1 MRARRYRVAAP
12 DDVQTHPSAARKP
25 PGPGYTGASHENP
38 PTFRSAK
45 AAALTWIWYRQP
57 KGRGRTAVN
66 ILRRLPLSRLLL
78 LGGLVV
84 VIGVSV
90 TALASALSAGPTPA
104 PKPLAQA
111 IHDALSGGGE
121 QIEGVS
127 ASVTLTDHLLEGA
140 NLASGGHSGESSPE
154 GELSSN
160 PLVTGASGRLWIAKH
175 GRLRLELQSQ
185 QGDTQILYDG
195 HTISLYD
202 AATNTEY
209 RYTPS
214 AREQDASASGGED
227 EIGVAVPD
235 NSTHQRELPSV
246 AKIEEAI
253 ARLSKHADVSGATP
267 TDIAGQAA
275 YTVRISPKES
285 GSLLGGVELSFDAVH
300 GVPLRAAIYSSTTA
314 TPVIELAAT
323 DISYG
328 PVADSVFEVNPPA
341 NAKVEELKPPSSA
354 EAHAQHKPADAGEKP
369 SVSTQGSG
377 PSTIAVL
384 TSKETAG
391 ANSDTREPLEGL
403 PKVTI
408 NGTSA
413 SELRTEL
420 GTLLTFERSGV
431 RYLLAGS
438 VTPAQIEAVARGL

>member
-1 MRARRYRVAAP
+1 
-12 DDVQTHPSAARKP
+12 
-25 PGPGYTGASHENP
+25 
-38 PTFRSAK
+38 
-45 AAALTWIWYRQP
+45 
-57 KGRGRTAVN
+57 VN

-78 LGGLVV
+78 LCALVV
-84 VIGVSV
+84 VIGVSA

-111 IHDALSGGGE
+111 IHDALGGTGGE
-121 QIEGVS
+121 QIQGVS

-140 NLASGGHSGESSPE
+140 NLASGGHDGASSPE
-154 GELSSN
+154 GELTSN
-160 PLVTGASGRLWIAKH
+160 PLVAGASGRLWIAKD
-175 GRLRLELQSQ
+175 GRVRLELQSQ

-195 HTISLYD
+195 HTISLYN

-209 RYTPS
+209 RYTPT
-214 AREQDASASGGED
+214 AGEQDADASARGGED
-227 EIGVAVPD
+227 EVDVAVP
-235 NSTHQRELPSV
+235 NQSTHQHQPPSV
-246 AKIEEAI
+246 ANIEEAI

-267 TDIAGQAA
+267 TDVAGQAA
-275 YTVRISPKES
+275 YTVRVSPKES

-323 DISYG
+323 EISYG
-328 PVADSVFEVNPPA
+328 PVADSVFDVNPPA
-341 NAKVEELKPPSSA
+341 NAKIEELKPPTSA
-354 EAHAQHKPADAGEKP
+354 EAHTQHKPADAGEKP
-369 SVSTQGSG
+369 SITTQGSG

-384 TSKETAG
+384 ASKEQAG
-391 ANSDTREPLEGL
+391 AKANTSEPLEGL

-408 NGTSA
+408 NGASA